1 MDFWPPDSLSY
12 WNPTHVC
19 GISTVRC
26 VPDVVSLSLSRESER
41 FALVRQSVWVL
52 LLCRCF
58 VFLPELA
65 AIAADEEQQEELR
78 QIFVCLFV
86 CFFLLP
92 LWLALLQLEQYVESA
107 TNPDSNDC
115 LLVVARSCSS
125 MQGGRRR

>member
-1 MDFWPPDSLSY
+1 MSS
-12 WNPTHVC
+12 
-19 GISTVRC
+19 S
-26 VPDVVSLSLSRESER
+26 VSLSPWESER

-65 AIAADEEQQEELR
+65 AIAADEEQQDELR

-86 CFFLLP
+86 CFFFFLGLP
-92 LWLALLQLEQYVESA
+92 LWLALLQLEQYVDSA
-107 TNPDSNDC
+107 TKPDSNDC

-125 MQGGRRR
+125 MQEGRRRQ